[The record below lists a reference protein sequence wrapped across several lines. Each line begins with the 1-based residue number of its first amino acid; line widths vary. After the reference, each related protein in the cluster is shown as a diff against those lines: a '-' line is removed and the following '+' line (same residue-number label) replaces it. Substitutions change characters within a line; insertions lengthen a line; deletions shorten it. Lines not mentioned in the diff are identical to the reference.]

1 MRKAKVTEENL
12 EEAKR
17 LMDLWKQKSTM
28 SQAEFGETFNIGNQS
43 AVGQFLNGL
52 TPLSLKAAAGFAKGL
67 QCTIVDFSPRLAD
80 QAAEVSMLSGLEM
93 APKNLSDLKLDEIEL
108 VLRYRKA
115 SEDQKTRIQ
124 GVTMKI
130 INEDADLLLIDKDWP
145 IVAP

>member
-145 IVAP
+145 LVAP

>member
-115 SEDQKTRIQ
+115 TEDQKTRIQ

-130 INEDADLLLIDKDWP
+130 INEDSDLLLIDKDWP